1 MTSDKAMNGQGA
13 YRFTSSH
20 PKTASQLSYTD
31 SPEIHPAHLSSLK
44 GSAEQRK
51 AVVVVVVV

>member
-1 MTSDKAMNGQGA
+1 MTSDKAMNGEGA

-20 PKTASQLSYTD
+20 PKTASQLSYTE

-51 AVVVVVVV
+51 AVAVVV